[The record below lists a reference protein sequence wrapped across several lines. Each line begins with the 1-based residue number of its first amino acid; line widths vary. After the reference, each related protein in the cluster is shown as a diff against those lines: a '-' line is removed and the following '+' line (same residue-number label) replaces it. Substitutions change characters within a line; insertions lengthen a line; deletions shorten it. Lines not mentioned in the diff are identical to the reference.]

1 MPRLRY
7 ADKKEFWENPV
18 YQKCINLKQRYGDL
32 YRVTYE
38 ESYRGQYG
46 PHARVEDPWLMII
59 PCKYGHLYPFGGT
72 TLAASV
78 DGHPNVAGMLRR
90 LPCCRVHQDGD
101 FGELTVVFDV
111 VDFPKVAEIMKPRR
125 RRVLSDEARQALVQ
139 ANQATRFQPR
149 RHGVQSDLEARPCV
163 PEPQVDPKPPHG
175 KNPCSSLW
183 RTPERKRA
191 PC

>member
-1 MPRLRY
+1 MTTP
-7 ADKKEFWENPV
+7 
-18 YQKCINLKQRYGDL
+18 KCINLRQRFGHRYK
-32 YRVTYE
+32 VVYE
-38 ESYRGQYG
+38 ESYVAQYG
-46 PHARVEDPWLMII
+46 AKARVEAPWLMIVL
-59 PCKYGHLYPFGGT
+59 CQHGHLYPFGGT
-72 TLAASV
+72 LLAASV
-78 DGHPNVAGMLRR
+78 DGHPNVAGVLRR

-163 PEPQVDPKPPHG
+163 PEPRVDPEA
-175 KNPCSSLW
+175 L
-183 RTPERKRA
+183 RRQTPLF
-191 PC
+191 